1 MRVTSVSVGHVWEK
15 QFKDMNSYL
24 EIVKSH
30 LDLLVMYGK
39 SLDYSMVMAYEVC
52 SIVEKYTG
60 T

>member
-1 MRVTSVSVGHVWEK
+1 
-15 QFKDMNSYL
+15 MNSYL
-24 EIVKSH
+24 EIVKLH